1 MPEMLA
7 SYVAGAWY
15 TAPDDGVVLADAA
28 TGEAVARVSSTG
40 LDTRALVDHARRVG
54 GPALKAMTFQA
65 RAAALKAL
73 ATHLDAANAAYYELS
88 TATGATRR
96 DSAGDIDGGIGTL
109 FAYSSRARR
118 ELPEG
123 YILTD
128 GDVEPIGKEGTFVG
142 RHVYTPMPGVAL
154 QINAF
159 NFPVWGMLEKLAP
172 AMLAGVPTIVKPAGP
187 TAYLTA
193 AVVRDIIASGALPEG
208 ALQLVC
214 GGVGDLLDHLDGGD
228 VIAFTG
234 SAHTAAVLRAHD
246 AVTTRATRF
255 NAETDS
261 LNCSIL
267 GPDAVAGTQ
276 EFDLFVKEVGR
287 EITTKAGQRCT
298 CIRRALVPESAVD
311 DVVSGLRA
319 RLDKVVVGN
328 PRNETVTMGALVSL
342 HQREEVR
349 EAVTALTRASRIVY
363 GDPMS
368 VDPVDADPQR
378 GAFMTPVVL
387 LCDNADRPEPHEIEA
402 FGPVTTVIPYRAAG
416 DVGAIAA
423 RGRGSLV
430 GSIVSYDPDFVRD
443 VVIGAAPHHGRLLVL
458 DRDCAGESTGHGSAI
473 PQLVHGGPGRAGGG
487 EELGGMRAVKHYMQ
501 RTGLQ
506 GSPSV
511 IAAVA
516 GDS

>member
-15 TAPDDGVVLADAA
+15 TAPDEGVLVVDAA
-28 TGEAVARVSSTG
+28 TGDGVARVSSTG
-40 LDTRALVDHARRVG
+40 LDTRRLVDHARRVG
-54 GPALKAMTFQA
+54 GPALKALTFQA

-73 ATHLDAANAAYYELS
+73 ATHLDAAKAAYYDLS

-109 FAYSSRARR
+109 FAYSSRAKR
-118 ELPEG
+118 ELPDG
-123 YILTD
+123 YLLVD
-128 GDVEPIGKEGTFVG
+128 GDVEPIGKTGTFVG
-142 RHVYTPMPGVAL
+142 RHVYTPLPGVAL

-172 AMLAGVPTIVKPAGP
+172 AMLAGVPTIVKPAGQ

-193 AVVRDIIASGALPEG
+193 AVVRDIVASGALPEG
-208 ALQLVC
+208 AVQLVC
-214 GGVGDLLDHLDGGD
+214 GGVGDLLDHLGGED

-234 SAHTAAVLRAHD
+234 SAQTAAVLRGHA

-255 NAETDS
+255 NAETNS

-267 GPDAVAGTQ
+267 GPDAVVGTE
-276 EFDLFVKEVGR
+276 EFDLFIKEVGR

-298 CIRRALVPESAVD
+298 CIRRALVPKSAVD
-311 DVVSGLRA
+311 DVIAGLA
-319 RLDKVVVGN
+319 GRLDKVVVGN

-342 HQREEVR
+342 RQRDEVR
-349 EAVTALTRASRIVY
+349 DAVGALSHAARVVH
-363 GDPMS
+363 GDPMA

-378 GAFMTPVVL
+378 GAFMAPVVL
-387 LCDNADRPEPHEIEA
+387 LSTDADRAEPHEIEA
-402 FGPVTTVIPYRAAG
+402 FGPVTTVIPYAAAG
-416 DVGAIAA
+416 DVGMIAA
-423 RGRGSLV
+423 RGGGSLV
-430 GSIVSYDPDFVRD
+430 GSIVSHDPDFVRD
-443 VVIGAAPHHGRLLVL
+443 IVAGAAPHHGRLLVL
-458 DRDCAGESTGHGSAI
+458 DRDCAAESTGHGSAI

-506 GSPSV
+506 GSPAV
-511 IAAVA
+511 IAAVT

>member
-1 MPEMLA
+1 MLA

-15 TAPDDGVVLADAA
+15 TAPDGGVVLADAA

-73 ATHLDAANAAYYELS
+73 ATHLDAAKAAYYELS

-123 YILTD
+123 YLLTD

-187 TAYLTA
+187 TAYLTT
-193 AVVRDIIASGALPEG
+193 AVVRDIITSGALPEG

-342 HQREEVR
+342 QQREEVR

-402 FGPVTTVIPYRAAG
+402 FGPVTTVIPYRTAG